1 MKKPT
6 PRGGSTL
13 KQLFCFFKC
22 QLFALGFLN
31 QHDAED
37 GNQTRAHQ
45 VNRNGNG
52 AVVLFEQGQGN
63 QWCPRTCQN
72 RCHLVAQRQG
82 CVTDVGWE
90 QFRHQG

>member
-22 QLFALGFLN
+22 QFFTFGFLN
-31 QHDAED
+31 QHDTED

-45 VNRNGNG
+45 VNRDRNG

-63 QWCPRTCQN
+63 QWCP
-72 RCHLVAQRQG
+72 
-82 CVTDVGWE
+82 
-90 QFRHQG
+90 